1 MEVYSICVIILI
13 GSVTDLL
20 EELKLLNVLLLLVN
34 YIKVFA
40 EILSLLEICCQS
52 SSLDVPH
59 LLWRLVSLSEVE
71 SSSSDMREFFMVGE
85 EEWLMDQS
93 SSFSKR

>member
-1 MEVYSICVIILI
+1 MEVYSISVLII
-13 GSVTDLL
+13 GSVTDLV

-40 EILSLLEICCQS
+40 EINIILVRELLKVIKS
-52 SSLDVPH
+52 GY

-93 SSFSKR
+93 SSFSRR